1 VVACDLSR
9 YVQNFGASMPQS
21 KHFDRT
27 FNILRDLDRAA
38 TPDEIARLL
47 VGAFGRYGISYVMA
61 GIVPEPNLPARR
73 HAGYVL
79 ASTMPEEWARRY
91 VARGYALHDPTVRR
105 LCTSATPFDWSAVQP
120 DTATAGR
127 VMNEATEFG
136 IRAGVTIPFV
146 TLDGEPGGIS
156 FSGEAI
162 EIEAADRIA
171 VNLVA
176 TYAVGQLLLMNSRPV
191 PGEPVR
197 LSPRERETLQWAAE
211 GKTDAEIGV
220 VMGIT
225 ASGVDYHL
233 RSARMKLDT
242 VNKAHT
248 VAQALR
254 AGLIT

>member
-1 VVACDLSR
+1 
-9 YVQNFGASMPQS
+9 MPQA
-21 KHFDRT
+21 KHLDRT
-27 FNILRDLDRAA
+27 FNLLRDLDRAA
-38 TPDEIARLL
+38 TPDEIAHLL
-47 VGAFGRYGISYVMA
+47 VGAFRGYGVSYVMA
-61 GIVPEPNLPARR
+61 GIVPEPGLPPRR
-73 HAGYVL
+73 HGGFVL

-91 VARGYALHDPTVRR
+91 VTRGYALHDPTVRR
-105 LCTSATPFDWSAVQP
+105 LCTSAVPFEWNAVQAETP
-120 DTATAGR
+120 VGGR
-127 VMNEATEFG
+127 VMDEATEFG
-136 IRAGVTIPFV
+136 IRAGLTIPFV

-156 FSGEAI
+156 FSGAAI

-176 TYAVGQLLLMNSRPV
+176 TYAVGQLLLMNSRPSAS
-191 PGEPVR
+191 EPVR

-211 GKTDAEIGV
+211 GKTDAEIGM

-233 RSARMKLDT
+233 RSARTKLDT

>member
-1 VVACDLSR
+1 
-9 YVQNFGASMPQS
+9 MPQP
-21 KHFDRT
+21 KHLDRT
-27 FNILRDLDRAA
+27 FTVLRDLDRAA
-38 TPDEIARLL
+38 TPDEIARLM
-47 VGAFGRYGISYVMA
+47 VGALGGYGISYVMA
-61 GIVPEPNLPARR
+61 GIVPAPNMPAGR

-91 VARGYALHDPTVRR
+91 VSRGYALHDPTVRR
-105 LCTSATPFDWSAVQP
+105 LCTSATPFEWSAVQP
-120 DTATAGR
+120 DTQAAGR
-127 VMNEATEFG
+127 VMDEAGEFG
-136 IRAGVTIPFV
+136 IRAGLTIPFV

-156 FSGEAI
+156 FSGERI
-162 EIEAADRIA
+162 EIEPADRIA
-171 VNLVA
+171 VNLIA
-176 TYAVGQLLLMNSRPV
+176 TYAVGQLLLMNSRPH

-211 GKTDAEIGV
+211 GKTDSEIGV

-225 ASGVDYHL
+225 AAGVDYHL
-233 RSARMKLDT
+233 RSVRAKLDT